1 MTIEKIIRYVQHTPL
16 NTNRAILE
24 HMLMDLILS
33 HGGSLNP
40 DEPGGPDIPEKD
52 IVYDGGIE
60 E

>member
-24 HMLMDLILS
+24 RMLMDLILS
-33 HGGSLNP
+33 HGGSLSP
-40 DEPGGPDIPEKD
+40 DEPGGPDIPGKD
-52 IVYDGGIE
+52 VVYDGGIE